1 MTNQEIFET
10 ALKQSAAELHCTPDD
25 FLRGENVVV
34 LSRASDKA
42 RKYLSLPFDCNLVS
56 YGNNIVAS
64 AREDLADVVRAYIDR
79 YPVEHCFET
88 PNLHVLNDA
97 LQRRDLR
104 LCFMAEY
111 FLPDLKKLKAPPCD
125 FDLKILFPKD
135 FCRFYTPAW
144 SNALCEKR
152 KELDVVAVGAFEGE
166 KLVGL
171 AGASADCEKMWQI
184 GIDVLPS
191 YRRRGIASALT
202 GRLALEILD
211 RGKVPFYCA
220 AWSNIPSVRNATASG
235 FFPAWVELTAKSR
248 EFVNAMNEKF

>member
-1 MTNQEIFET
+1 M
-10 ALKQSAAELHCTPDD
+10 
-25 FLRGENVVV
+25 
-34 LSRASDKA
+34 SRASDKA

-166 KLVGL
+166 KLVGWR
-171 AGASADCEKMWQI
+171 A
-184 GIDVLPS
+184 PP
-191 YRRRGIASALT
+191 R
-202 GRLALEILD
+202 
-211 RGKVPFYCA
+211 
-220 AWSNIPSVRNATASG
+220 
-235 FFPAWVELTAKSR
+235 TAKKCGR
-248 EFVNAMNEKF
+248 